1 MRPFLSLFPETSKLF
16 GTLQAGGGRLQE
28 RHRAGAMGPGFG
40 VTVDPDF
47 VRKAPEVTGI

>member
-16 GTLQAGGGRLQE
+16 GTYRLRGRLQE
-28 RHRAGAMGPGFG
+28 RHPAGAMGPSFG